1 MFPYWTLM
9 KYGIPFIIGA
19 VIFGGSAWKIQSI
32 RLDNA
37 KAAVVVC
44 EQANSENTKTIE
56 LMKVE
61 IEKNSLSCSKKL
73 AGKDATINRLRQ
85 IDSLEVKGEKVVDS
99 GDAILDELN
108 RMW

>member
-1 MFPYWTLM
+1 MTAYLWLL
-9 KYGIPFIIGA
+9 KYIIPFIIGA
-19 VIFGGSAWKIQSI
+19 VIFGGAAWKIQGI

-61 IEKNSLSCSKKL
+61 IEKNSLSCGKKL

>member
-1 MFPYWTLM
+1 
-9 KYGIPFIIGA
+9 
-19 VIFGGSAWKIQSI
+19 
-32 RLDNA
+32 
-37 KAAVVVC
+37 
-44 EQANSENTKTIE
+44 
-56 LMKVE
+56 MKVE

>member
-1 MFPYWTLM
+1 MTAYLWLL
-9 KYGIPFIIGA
+9 KYVIPFVVGA
-19 VIFGGSAWKIQSI
+19 VIFGGAAWKIQSI